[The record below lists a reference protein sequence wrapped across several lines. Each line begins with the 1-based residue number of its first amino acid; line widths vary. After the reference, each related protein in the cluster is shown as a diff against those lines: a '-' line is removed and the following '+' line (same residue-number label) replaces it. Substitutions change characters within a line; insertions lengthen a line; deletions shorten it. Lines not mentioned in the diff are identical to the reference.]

1 MTRQPSGYEKH
12 KDKSKKPTGYS
23 SLEGK
28 LTLNKLE
35 LQVKFWKSLYTG
47 QILPS
52 LQIRS
57 ARADQRF
64 KRRRKIRHQPL

>member
-35 LQVKFWKSLYTG
+35 LQVKILKITLYGANFTVTTD
-47 QILPS
+47 QIS
-52 LQIRS
+52 KGWS
-57 ARADQRF
+57 A
-64 KRRRKIRHQPL
+64 L